1 MLAKQLKINQKQKQ
15 KQKQKGGFLRMLLGS
30 LGTGLLRNLL
40 EGKGTN
46 RAGEDTIRAGQGF

>member
-15 KQKQKGGFLRMLLGS
+15 KQKQKGGFLRMLLGP
-30 LGTGLLRNLL
+30 LGTGLLGNLL
-40 EGKGTN
+40 EGKGKN